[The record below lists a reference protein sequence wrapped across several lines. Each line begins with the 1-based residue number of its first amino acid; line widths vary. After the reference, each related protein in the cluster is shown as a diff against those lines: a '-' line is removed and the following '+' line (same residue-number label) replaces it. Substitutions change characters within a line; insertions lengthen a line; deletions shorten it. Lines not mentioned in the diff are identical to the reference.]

1 MNTLLFKSLHIIFVV
16 TWFAGLF
23 YLPRLFIYQ
32 TESLKHQGT
41 ERKILHDYFKLMTRR
56 LLFGITWPSAIMV
69 AVFGFSTAQIYW
81 PWSDHPW
88 LMLKLFFVFFLYI
101 YHFSL
106 HWLYKELKQDRY
118 PLTPMQLRMWN
129 EVSSIFLVAIVFLVI
144 FKSVLQMGYAL
155 VGLIIFI
162 AILMIAIKIYKK
174 LREKNERLNG

>member
-1 MNTLLFKSLHIIFVV
+1 MNILLFKSLHIIFVV

-32 TESLKHQGT
+32 TESLKYQGS
-41 ERKILHDYFKLMTRR
+41 ERKVLHDHFKLMARR

-69 AVFGFSTAQIYW
+69 AVFGFSSAVIFW

-88 LMLKLFFVFFLYI
+88 LIVKLCFVFFLYL

-106 HWLYKELKQDRY
+106 HWIYNQLKNDRY

-129 EVSSIFLVAIVFLVI
+129 EVSSVFLVAVVFLVI
-144 FKSVLQMGYAL
+144 YKSVLQMGYAMIGL
-155 VGLIIFI
+155 VAFILI
-162 AILMIAIKIYKK
+162 LLLAIKIYKRI
-174 LREKNERLNG
+174 REKSESNP